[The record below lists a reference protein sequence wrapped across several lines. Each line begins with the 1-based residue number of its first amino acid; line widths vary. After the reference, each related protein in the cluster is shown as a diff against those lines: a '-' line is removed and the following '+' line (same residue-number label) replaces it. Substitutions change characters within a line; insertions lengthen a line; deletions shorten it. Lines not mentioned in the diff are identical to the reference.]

1 MFAGRPGNRRGF
13 GATSPSWGGEICFL
27 DETAAEQ
34 NEIREESRLR
44 LREESV
50 LVLEII
56 TNPVTLSVIV
66 MCVLCLMKLN
76 VILSLLV
83 AALVAG
89 LTAGMGLDVIMS
101 DVIAGLNGNGT
112 NALAYLLLG
121 TFAAALS
128 STGLATLLGK
138 WIASMVKERKWVL
151 LLTFLLCACISGT
164 LVPIHI
170 AYIPILYP
178 PLLSMMNRMKMDRRQ
193 AACVTECG
201 LIAMYVTIPIAYGSI
216 FQGTIADNMTMN
228 GMPIELMEI
237 WPYTIILGAGMLV
250 GLIASWWFY
259 RKPREYQDIAI
270 AGHEITED
278 DLKLDKNHIVG
289 LISIVAVLAV
299 QLGMDSMPL
308 GAMAGLAILII
319 GGAVKLRD
327 SDSTVAEGIRL
338 MGMISFVM
346 LIAGGYANVVRS
358 TGAVDT
364 LIDATLAVLG
374 GSRAITM
381 MVLILIGL
389 LITMGIGTSFG
400 TIPVIALLYV
410 PMCQELGVSVGAT
423 VCLIACAA
431 VLGDAGSP
439 ASDSTLGPTAGLN
452 ADGQHDHI
460 WDTCVPTFLFY
471 NIPLIVAGFI
481 GTMIL

>member
-1 MFAGRPGNRRGF
+1 M
-13 GATSPSWGGEICFL
+13 
-27 DETAAEQ
+27 
-34 NEIREESRLR
+34 
-44 LREESV
+44 
-50 LVLEII
+50 LEII
-56 TNPVTLSVIV
+56 SNPVTLSVIV
-66 MCVLCLMKLN
+66 MCVLCLLKLN

-83 AALVAG
+83 AAMVAG
-89 LTAGMGLDVIMS
+89 LTAGMDLGAIMGFVI
-101 DVIAGLNGNGT
+101 DGLNGNGT

-121 TFAAALS
+121 TFAAALTD
-128 STGLATLLGK
+128 TGLATLLGK
-138 WIASMVKERKWVL
+138 WIASAVKERKWVL

-178 PLLSMMNRMKMDRRQ
+178 PLLHMMNKMKMDRRQ

-201 LIAMYVTIPIAYGSI
+201 LVAMYLTIPIAYGSI
-216 FQGTIADNMTMN
+216 FQGTIADNMTAN
-228 GMPIELMEI
+228 GMPIELMEV

-250 GLIASWWFY
+250 GLVTSWWFF
-259 RKPREYQDIAI
+259 RKPREYKDIAI
-270 AGHEITED
+270 DGHEITAD
-278 DLKLDKNHIVG
+278 DLKLTKSHIVG
-289 LISIVAVLAV
+289 LVSIVAVLVV
-299 QLGMDSMPL
+299 QLTMDSMPL
-308 GAMAGLAILII
+308 GAMAGLAILFL
-319 GGAVKLRD
+319 GGAVKIRN
-327 SDSTVAEGIRL
+327 SDGTVAEGIRL

-346 LIAGGYANVVRS
+346 LIAGGYANVVRN

-364 LIDATLAVLG
+364 LIDATLAILG
-374 GSRAITM
+374 DSRAITI

-410 PMCQELGVSVGAT
+410 PMCQRLGISLGAT
-423 VCLIACAA
+423 TCLIACAA

-471 NIPLIVAGFI
+471 NIPLVVAGFI
-481 GTMIL
+481 GCMIL

>member
-1 MFAGRPGNRRGF
+1 
-13 GATSPSWGGEICFL
+13 
-27 DETAAEQ
+27 
-34 NEIREESRLR
+34 
-44 LREESV
+44 
-50 LVLEII
+50 
-56 TNPVTLSVIV
+56 
-66 MCVLCLMKLN
+66 MCVLCLFKLN

-83 AALVAG
+83 AAMVAG
-89 LTAGMGLDVIMS
+89 LTAGLDLDVIMGF
-101 DVIAGLNGNGT
+101 VIDGLNGNGT

-121 TFAAALS
+121 TFAAALTD
-128 STGLATLLGK
+128 TGLATLLGK
-138 WIASMVKERKWVL
+138 WIASAVKERKWVL

-178 PLLSMMNRMKMDRRQ
+178 PLLHMMNKMKMDRRQ

-201 LIAMYVTIPIAYGSI
+201 LVAMYVTIPIAYGSI
-216 FQGTIADNMTMN
+216 YQGIIADNMTAN
-228 GMPIELMEI
+228 GMPIELMEVL
-237 WPYTIILGAGMLV
+237 PYTIILGVGMLV
-250 GLIASWWFY
+250 GLISSWWFY
-259 RKPREYQDIAI
+259 RKPREYKDIAI
-270 AGHEITED
+270 DGHEITAD
-278 DLKLDKNHIVG
+278 DLKLTKDHIVG
-289 LISIVAVLAV
+289 LVSIVAVLVV
-299 QLGMDSMPL
+299 QLTMDSMPL
-308 GAMAGLAILII
+308 GAMAGLAILFL
-319 GGAVKLRD
+319 GGAVKIRN
-327 SDSTVAEGIRL
+327 SDGTVAEGIRL

-346 LIAGGYANVVRS
+346 LIAGGYANVVRN

-364 LIDATLAVLG
+364 LIDATLGVLG
-374 GSRAITM
+374 DSRSVAI

-410 PMCQELGVSVGAT
+410 PMCQRLGISLGAT
-423 VCLIACAA
+423 TCLIACAA

-471 NIPLIVAGFI
+471 NIPLVVAGFV
-481 GTMIL
+481 GCMIL

>member
-1 MFAGRPGNRRGF
+1 
-13 GATSPSWGGEICFL
+13 
-27 DETAAEQ
+27 
-34 NEIREESRLR
+34 
-44 LREESV
+44 
-50 LVLEII
+50 
-56 TNPVTLSVIV
+56 
-66 MCVLCLMKLN
+66 MCVLCLFKLN

-83 AALVAG
+83 SAMVAG
-89 LTAGMGLDVIMS
+89 LTAGMDLGAIMGFVI
-101 DVIAGLNGNGT
+101 DGLNGNGT

-121 TFAAALS
+121 TFAAALTD
-128 STGLATLLGK
+128 TGLATLLGK
-138 WIASMVKERKWVL
+138 WIASAVKERKWVL

-178 PLLSMMNRMKMDRRQ
+178 PLLHMMNKMKMDRRQ

-201 LIAMYVTIPIAYGSI
+201 LVAMYLTIPIAYGSI
-216 FQGTIADNMTMN
+216 FQGTISDNMTAN
-228 GMPIELMEI
+228 GMPIELMEV

-250 GLIASWWFY
+250 GLVASWWFY
-259 RKPREYQDIAI
+259 RKPREYKDIAI
-270 AGHEITED
+270 DGHEITAD
-278 DLKLDKNHIVG
+278 DLKLTKDHIVG
-289 LISIVAVLAV
+289 LVSIVAVLVV
-299 QLGMDSMPL
+299 QLTMDSMPL
-308 GAMAGLAILII
+308 GAMAGLAILFL
-319 GGAVKLRD
+319 GGAVKIRN
-327 SDSTVAEGIRL
+327 SDGTVAEGIRL

-346 LIAGGYANVVRS
+346 LIAGGYANVVRN

-364 LIDATLAVLG
+364 LIDATLGVLG
-374 GSRAITM
+374 DSRSVAI

-410 PMCQELGVSVGAT
+410 PMCQRLGISLGAT
-423 VCLIACAA
+423 TCLIACAA

-471 NIPLIVAGFI
+471 NIPLVVAGFV
-481 GTMIL
+481 GCMIL

>member
-1 MFAGRPGNRRGF
+1 
-13 GATSPSWGGEICFL
+13 
-27 DETAAEQ
+27 
-34 NEIREESRLR
+34 
-44 LREESV
+44 
-50 LVLEII
+50 
-56 TNPVTLSVIV
+56 
-66 MCVLCLMKLN
+66 MCVLCLFKLN

-83 AALVAG
+83 AAMVAG
-89 LTAGMGLDVIMS
+89 LTAGLDLDVIMGF
-101 DVIAGLNGNGT
+101 VIDGLNGNGT

-121 TFAAALS
+121 TFAAALTD
-128 STGLATLLGK
+128 TGLATLLGK
-138 WIASMVKERKWVL
+138 WIASAVKERKWVL

-178 PLLSMMNRMKMDRRQ
+178 PLLHMMNKMKMDRRQ

-201 LIAMYVTIPIAYGSI
+201 LVAMYLTIPIAYGSI
-216 FQGTIADNMTMN
+216 FQGTIADNMTAN
-228 GMPIELMEI
+228 GMPIELMEV

-250 GLIASWWFY
+250 GLVSSWWFF
-259 RKPREYQDIAI
+259 RKPREYKDIAI
-270 AGHEITED
+270 DGHEITAD
-278 DLKLDKNHIVG
+278 DLKLTKSHIVG
-289 LISIVAVLAV
+289 LVSIVAVLIV
-299 QLGMDSMPL
+299 QLTMDSMPL
-308 GAMAGLAILII
+308 GAMAGLAVLFL
-319 GGAVKLRD
+319 GGAVKIRN
-327 SDSTVAEGIRL
+327 SDSTIAEGIRL

-346 LIAGGYANVVRS
+346 LIAGGYANVVRN

-364 LIDATLAVLG
+364 LIDATLNVLG
-374 GSRAITM
+374 HSRSVAI

-410 PMCQELGVSVGAT
+410 PMCQRLGISLGAT
-423 VCLIACAA
+423 TCLIACAA

-471 NIPLIVAGFI
+471 NIPLVVAGFI
-481 GTMIL
+481 GCMIL

>member
-1 MFAGRPGNRRGF
+1 
-13 GATSPSWGGEICFL
+13 
-27 DETAAEQ
+27 
-34 NEIREESRLR
+34 
-44 LREESV
+44 
-50 LVLEII
+50 
-56 TNPVTLSVIV
+56 
-66 MCVLCLMKLN
+66 MCVLCLFKLN

-83 AALVAG
+83 AAMVAG
-89 LTAGMGLDVIMS
+89 LTAGLDLDVIMGF
-101 DVIAGLNGNGT
+101 VIDGLNGNGT

-121 TFAAALS
+121 TFAAALTD
-128 STGLATLLGK
+128 TGLATLLGK
-138 WIASMVKERKWVL
+138 WIASAVKERKWVL

-178 PLLSMMNRMKMDRRQ
+178 PLLHMMNKMKMDRRQ

-201 LIAMYVTIPIAYGSI
+201 LVAMYVTIPIAYGSI
-216 FQGTIADNMTMN
+216 FQGIIADNMTAN
-228 GMPIELMEI
+228 GMPIELMEV
-237 WPYTIILGAGMLV
+237 WPYTIILGVGMLV
-250 GLIASWWFY
+250 GLISSWWFY
-259 RKPREYQDIAI
+259 RKPREYNDIAI
-270 AGHEITED
+270 DGHEITAD
-278 DLKLDKNHIVG
+278 DLKLTKDHIVG
-289 LISIVAVLAV
+289 LVSIVAVLVV
-299 QLGMDSMPL
+299 QLTMDSMPL
-308 GAMAGLAILII
+308 GAMAGLAILFL
-319 GGAVKLRD
+319 GGAVKIRN
-327 SDSTVAEGIRL
+327 SDGTVAEGIRL

-346 LIAGGYANVVRS
+346 LIAGGYANVVRN

-364 LIDATLAVLG
+364 LIDATLGVLG
-374 GSRAITM
+374 DSRSVAI

-410 PMCQELGVSVGAT
+410 PMCQRLGISLGAT
-423 VCLIACAA
+423 TCLIACAA

-471 NIPLIVAGFI
+471 NIPLVVAGFV
-481 GTMIL
+481 GCMIL

>member
-1 MFAGRPGNRRGF
+1 
-13 GATSPSWGGEICFL
+13 
-27 DETAAEQ
+27 
-34 NEIREESRLR
+34 
-44 LREESV
+44 
-50 LVLEII
+50 
-56 TNPVTLSVIV
+56 
-66 MCVLCLMKLN
+66 MCVLCLFKLN

-83 AALVAG
+83 AAMVAG
-89 LTAGMGLDVIMS
+89 LTAGLDLDVIMGF
-101 DVIAGLNGNGT
+101 VIDGLNGNGT

-121 TFAAALS
+121 TFAAALTD
-128 STGLATLLGK
+128 TGLATLLGK
-138 WIASMVKERKWVL
+138 WIASAVKERKWVL

-178 PLLSMMNRMKMDRRQ
+178 PLLHMMNKMKMDRRQ

-201 LIAMYVTIPIAYGSI
+201 LVAMYLTIPIAYGSI
-216 FQGTIADNMTMN
+216 FQGTIADNMTAN
-228 GMPIELMEI
+228 GMPIELMEV
-237 WPYTIILGAGMLV
+237 WPYTIILGVGMLV
-250 GLIASWWFY
+250 GLVSSWWFF
-259 RKPREYQDIAI
+259 RKPREYKDIAI
-270 AGHEITED
+270 DGHEITAD
-278 DLKLDKNHIVG
+278 DLKLTKSHIVG
-289 LISIVAVLAV
+289 LVSIVAVLIV
-299 QLGMDSMPL
+299 QLTMDSMPL
-308 GAMAGLAILII
+308 GAMAGLAVLFL
-319 GGAVKLRD
+319 GGAVKIRN
-327 SDSTVAEGIRL
+327 SDSTIAEGIRL

-346 LIAGGYANVVRS
+346 LIAGGYANVVRN

-364 LIDATLAVLG
+364 LIDATLNVLG
-374 GSRAITM
+374 NSRSVAI

-410 PMCQELGVSVGAT
+410 PMCQRLGISLGAT
-423 VCLIACAA
+423 TCLIACAA

-471 NIPLIVAGFI
+471 NIPLVVAGFI
-481 GTMIL
+481 GCMIL

>member
-1 MFAGRPGNRRGF
+1 M
-13 GATSPSWGGEICFL
+13 
-27 DETAAEQ
+27 
-34 NEIREESRLR
+34 
-44 LREESV
+44 
-50 LVLEII
+50 LEILG
-56 TNPVTLSVIV
+56 NPVTLSVIV
-66 MCVLCLMKLN
+66 MCVLCLLKLN

-83 AALVAG
+83 AAMVAG
-89 LTAGMGLDVIMS
+89 LTAGLDLDVIMGF
-101 DVIAGLNGNGT
+101 VIDGLNGNGT

-121 TFAAALS
+121 TFAAALTD
-128 STGLATLLGK
+128 TGLATLLGK
-138 WIASMVKERKWVL
+138 WIASVVKERKWVL
-151 LLTFLLCACISGT
+151 LITFLLCACISGT

-178 PLLSMMNRMKMDRRQ
+178 PLLHMMNKMKMDRRQ

-201 LIAMYVTIPIAYGSI
+201 LVAMYVTIPIAYGSI
-216 FQGTIADNMTMN
+216 FQGIIADNMTAN

-237 WPYTIILGAGMLV
+237 WPYTIILGVGMLV
-250 GLIASWWFY
+250 GLVSSWWFY
-259 RKPREYQDIAI
+259 RKPREYKDIAI
-270 AGHEITED
+270 DGHEITAD
-278 DLKLDKNHIVG
+278 DLKLTKSHIVG
-289 LISIVAVLAV
+289 LVSIVAVLVV
-299 QLGMDSMPL
+299 QLTMDSMPL
-308 GAMAGLAILII
+308 GAMAGLAVLFL
-319 GGAVKLRD
+319 GGAVKIRN
-327 SDSTVAEGIRL
+327 SDGTVAEGIRL

-346 LIAGGYANVVRS
+346 LIAGGYANVVRN

-364 LIDATLAVLG
+364 LIDATLGVLG
-374 GSRAITM
+374 DNRSVAI

-410 PMCQELGVSVGAT
+410 PMCQRLGISLGAT
-423 VCLIACAA
+423 TCLIACAA

-471 NIPLIVAGFI
+471 NIPLVVAGFI
-481 GTMIL
+481 GCMIL

>member
-1 MFAGRPGNRRGF
+1 
-13 GATSPSWGGEICFL
+13 
-27 DETAAEQ
+27 
-34 NEIREESRLR
+34 
-44 LREESV
+44 
-50 LVLEII
+50 
-56 TNPVTLSVIV
+56 
-66 MCVLCLMKLN
+66 MCVLCLFKLN

-83 AALVAG
+83 AAMVAG
-89 LTAGMGLDVIMS
+89 LTAGLDLDVIMGF
-101 DVIAGLNGNGT
+101 VIDGLNGNGT

-121 TFAAALS
+121 TFAAALTD
-128 STGLATLLGK
+128 TGLATLLGK
-138 WIASMVKERKWVL
+138 WIASAVKERKWVL

-178 PLLSMMNRMKMDRRQ
+178 PLLHMMNKMKMDRRQ

-201 LIAMYVTIPIAYGSI
+201 LVAMYVTIPIAYGSI
-216 FQGTIADNMTMN
+216 FQGIIADNMTAN
-228 GMPIELMEI
+228 GMPIELMEV
-237 WPYTIILGAGMLV
+237 WPYTIILGVGMLV
-250 GLIASWWFY
+250 GLISSWWFY
-259 RKPREYQDIAI
+259 RKPREYKDIAI
-270 AGHEITED
+270 DGHEITAD
-278 DLKLDKNHIVG
+278 DLKLTKDHIVG
-289 LISIVAVLAV
+289 LVSIVAVLVV
-299 QLGMDSMPL
+299 QLTMDSMPL
-308 GAMAGLAILII
+308 GAMAGLAILFL
-319 GGAVKLRD
+319 GGAVKIRN
-327 SDSTVAEGIRL
+327 SDGTVAEGIRL

-346 LIAGGYANVVRS
+346 LIAGGYANVVRN

-364 LIDATLAVLG
+364 LIDATLGVLG
-374 GSRAITM
+374 DSRSVAI

-410 PMCQELGVSVGAT
+410 PMCQRLGISLGAT
-423 VCLIACAA
+423 TCLIACAA

-471 NIPLIVAGFI
+471 NIPLVVAGFI
-481 GTMIL
+481 GCMIL

>member
-1 MFAGRPGNRRGF
+1 
-13 GATSPSWGGEICFL
+13 
-27 DETAAEQ
+27 
-34 NEIREESRLR
+34 
-44 LREESV
+44 
-50 LVLEII
+50 
-56 TNPVTLSVIV
+56 
-66 MCVLCLMKLN
+66 MCVLCLFKLN

-83 AALVAG
+83 AAMVAG
-89 LTAGMGLDVIMS
+89 LTAGLDLDVIMGF
-101 DVIAGLNGNGT
+101 VIDGLNGNGT

-121 TFAAALS
+121 TFAAALTD
-128 STGLATLLGK
+128 TGLATLLGK
-138 WIASMVKERKWVL
+138 WIASAVKERKWVL

-178 PLLSMMNRMKMDRRQ
+178 PLLHMMNKMKMDRRQ

-201 LIAMYVTIPIAYGSI
+201 LVAMYVTIPIAYGSI
-216 FQGTIADNMTMN
+216 FQGIIADNMTAN
-228 GMPIELMEI
+228 GMPIELMEV
-237 WPYTIILGAGMLV
+237 WPYTIILGVGMLV
-250 GLIASWWFY
+250 GLISSWWFY
-259 RKPREYQDIAI
+259 RKPREYKDIAI
-270 AGHEITED
+270 DGHEITAD
-278 DLKLDKNHIVG
+278 DLKLTKDHIVG
-289 LISIVAVLAV
+289 LVSIVAVLVV
-299 QLGMDSMPL
+299 QLTMDSMPL
-308 GAMAGLAILII
+308 GAMAGLAVLFL
-319 GGAVKLRD
+319 GGAVKIRN
-327 SDSTVAEGIRL
+327 SDGTVAEGIRL

-346 LIAGGYANVVRS
+346 LIAGGYANVVRN

-364 LIDATLAVLG
+364 LIDATLGVLG
-374 GSRAITM
+374 DNRSVAI

-410 PMCQELGVSVGAT
+410 PMCQRLGISLGAT
-423 VCLIACAA
+423 TCLIACVA

-471 NIPLIVAGFI
+471 NIPLVVAGFI
-481 GTMIL
+481 GCMIL

>member
-1 MFAGRPGNRRGF
+1 
-13 GATSPSWGGEICFL
+13 
-27 DETAAEQ
+27 
-34 NEIREESRLR
+34 
-44 LREESV
+44 
-50 LVLEII
+50 
-56 TNPVTLSVIV
+56 
-66 MCVLCLMKLN
+66 MCVLCLLKLN

-83 AALVAG
+83 AAMVAG
-89 LTAGMGLDVIMS
+89 LTAGLDLDVIMGF
-101 DVIAGLNGNGT
+101 VIDGLNGNGT

-121 TFAAALS
+121 TFAAALTD
-128 STGLATLLGK
+128 TGLATLLGK
-138 WIASMVKERKWVL
+138 WIASVVKERKWVL
-151 LLTFLLCACISGT
+151 LITFLLCACISGT

-178 PLLSMMNRMKMDRRQ
+178 PLLHMMNKMKMDRRQ

-201 LIAMYVTIPIAYGSI
+201 LVAMYVTIPIAYGSI
-216 FQGTIADNMTMN
+216 FQGIIADNMTAN
-228 GMPIELMEI
+228 GMPIELMEV

-250 GLIASWWFY
+250 GLISSWWFY
-259 RKPREYQDIAI
+259 RKPREYKDIAI
-270 AGHEITED
+270 DGHEITAD
-278 DLKLDKNHIVG
+278 DLKLTKDHIVG
-289 LISIVAVLAV
+289 LVSIVAVLVV
-299 QLGMDSMPL
+299 QLTMDSMPL
-308 GAMAGLAILII
+308 GAMAGLAVLFL
-319 GGAVKLRD
+319 GGAVKIRN
-327 SDSTVAEGIRL
+327 SDGTVAEGIRL

-346 LIAGGYANVVRS
+346 LIAGGYANVVRN

-364 LIDATLAVLG
+364 LIDATLGVLG
-374 GSRAITM
+374 DNRSVAI

-410 PMCQELGVSVGAT
+410 PMCQRLGISLGAT
-423 VCLIACAA
+423 TCLIACAA

-471 NIPLIVAGFI
+471 NIPLVVAGFI
-481 GTMIL
+481 GCMIL

>member
-1 MFAGRPGNRRGF
+1 M
-13 GATSPSWGGEICFL
+13 
-27 DETAAEQ
+27 
-34 NEIREESRLR
+34 
-44 LREESV
+44 
-50 LVLEII
+50 LEILG
-56 TNPVTLSVIV
+56 NPVTLSVIV
-66 MCVLCLMKLN
+66 MCVLCLLKLN

-83 AALVAG
+83 AAMVAG
-89 LTAGMGLDVIMS
+89 LTAGLDLDVIMGF
-101 DVIAGLNGNGT
+101 VIDGLNGNGT

-121 TFAAALS
+121 TFAAALTD
-128 STGLATLLGK
+128 TGLATLLGK
-138 WIASMVKERKWVL
+138 WIASVVKERKWVL
-151 LLTFLLCACISGT
+151 LITFLLCACISGT

-178 PLLSMMNRMKMDRRQ
+178 PLLHMMNKMKMDRRQ

-201 LIAMYVTIPIAYGSI
+201 LVAMYVTIPIAYGSI
-216 FQGTIADNMTMN
+216 FQGIIADNMTAN
-228 GMPIELMEI
+228 GMPIELMEV
-237 WPYTIILGAGMLV
+237 WPYTTILGAGMLV

-259 RKPREYQDIAI
+259 RKPREYKDIAI
-270 AGHEITED
+270 DGHEITAD
-278 DLKLDKNHIVG
+278 DLKLTKDHIVG
-289 LISIVAVLAV
+289 LVSIVAVLVV
-299 QLGMDSMPL
+299 QLTMDSMPL
-308 GAMAGLAILII
+308 GAMAGLAVLFL
-319 GGAVKLRD
+319 GGAVKIRN
-327 SDSTVAEGIRL
+327 SDGTVAEGIRL

-346 LIAGGYANVVRS
+346 LIAGGYANVVRN

-364 LIDATLAVLG
+364 LIDATLGVLG
-374 GSRAITM
+374 DSRSVAI

-410 PMCQELGVSVGAT
+410 PMCQRLGISLGAT
-423 VCLIACAA
+423 TCLIACAA

-471 NIPLIVAGFI
+471 NIPLVVAGFI
-481 GTMIL
+481 GCMIL

>member
-1 MFAGRPGNRRGF
+1 
-13 GATSPSWGGEICFL
+13 
-27 DETAAEQ
+27 
-34 NEIREESRLR
+34 
-44 LREESV
+44 
-50 LVLEII
+50 
-56 TNPVTLSVIV
+56 
-66 MCVLCLMKLN
+66 MCVLCLFKLN

-83 AALVAG
+83 AAMVAG
-89 LTAGMGLDVIMS
+89 LTAGLDLDVIMGF
-101 DVIAGLNGNGT
+101 VIDGLNGNGT

-121 TFAAALS
+121 TFAAALTD
-128 STGLATLLGK
+128 TGLATLLGK
-138 WIASMVKERKWVL
+138 WIASAVKERKWVL

-178 PLLSMMNRMKMDRRQ
+178 PLLHMMNKMKMDRRQ

-201 LIAMYVTIPIAYGSI
+201 LVAMYVTIPIAYGSI
-216 FQGTIADNMTMN
+216 FQGIIADNMTAN

-237 WPYTIILGAGMLV
+237 WPYTIILGVGMLV
-250 GLIASWWFY
+250 GLVSSWWFY
-259 RKPREYQDIAI
+259 RKPREYKDIAI
-270 AGHEITED
+270 DGHEITAD
-278 DLKLDKNHIVG
+278 DLKLTKSHIVG
-289 LISIVAVLAV
+289 LVSIVAVLVV
-299 QLGMDSMPL
+299 QLTMDSMPL
-308 GAMAGLAILII
+308 GAMAGLAVLFL
-319 GGAVKLRD
+319 GGAVKIRN
-327 SDSTVAEGIRL
+327 SDGTVAEGIRL

-346 LIAGGYANVVRS
+346 LIAGGYANVVRN

-364 LIDATLAVLG
+364 LIDATLGVLG
-374 GSRAITM
+374 DNRSVAI

-410 PMCQELGVSVGAT
+410 PMCQRLGISLGAT
-423 VCLIACAA
+423 TCLIACAA

-471 NIPLIVAGFI
+471 NIPLVVAGFI
-481 GTMIL
+481 GCMIL

>member
-1 MFAGRPGNRRGF
+1 
-13 GATSPSWGGEICFL
+13 
-27 DETAAEQ
+27 
-34 NEIREESRLR
+34 
-44 LREESV
+44 
-50 LVLEII
+50 
-56 TNPVTLSVIV
+56 
-66 MCVLCLMKLN
+66 MCVLCLLKLN

-83 AALVAG
+83 AAMVAG
-89 LTAGMGLDVIMS
+89 LTAGMDLGAIMGYVI
-101 DVIAGLNGNGT
+101 DGLNGNGT

-121 TFAAALS
+121 TFAAALTD
-128 STGLATLLGK
+128 TGLATLLGK
-138 WIASMVKERKWVL
+138 WIASVVKERKWVL
-151 LLTFLLCACISGT
+151 LITFLLCACISGT

-178 PLLSMMNRMKMDRRQ
+178 PLLHMMNKMKMDRRQ

-201 LIAMYVTIPIAYGSI
+201 LVAMYVTIPIAYGSI
-216 FQGTIADNMTMN
+216 FQGIIADNMTAN

-237 WPYTIILGAGMLV
+237 WPYTIILGVGMLV
-250 GLIASWWFY
+250 GLVSSWWFY
-259 RKPREYQDIAI
+259 RKPREYKDIAI
-270 AGHEITED
+270 DGHEITAD
-278 DLKLDKNHIVG
+278 DLKLTKSHIVG
-289 LISIVAVLAV
+289 LVSIVAVLVV
-299 QLGMDSMPL
+299 QLTMDSMPL
-308 GAMAGLAILII
+308 GAMAGLAVLFL
-319 GGAVKLRD
+319 GGAVKIRN
-327 SDSTVAEGIRL
+327 SDGTVAEGIRL

-346 LIAGGYANVVRS
+346 LIAGGYANVVRN

-364 LIDATLAVLG
+364 LIDATLGVLG
-374 GSRAITM
+374 DNRSVAI

-410 PMCQELGVSVGAT
+410 PMCQRLGISLGAT
-423 VCLIACAA
+423 TCLIACAA

-471 NIPLIVAGFI
+471 NIPLVVAGFI
-481 GTMIL
+481 GCMIL

>member
-1 MFAGRPGNRRGF
+1 
-13 GATSPSWGGEICFL
+13 
-27 DETAAEQ
+27 
-34 NEIREESRLR
+34 
-44 LREESV
+44 
-50 LVLEII
+50 
-56 TNPVTLSVIV
+56 
-66 MCVLCLMKLN
+66 MCVLCLFKLN

-83 AALVAG
+83 AAMVAG
-89 LTAGMGLDVIMS
+89 LTAGLDLDVIMGF
-101 DVIAGLNGNGT
+101 VIDGLNGNGT

-121 TFAAALS
+121 TFAAALTD
-128 STGLATLLGK
+128 TGLATLLGK
-138 WIASMVKERKWVL
+138 WIASAVKERKWVL

-178 PLLSMMNRMKMDRRQ
+178 PLLHMMNKMKMDRRQ

-201 LIAMYVTIPIAYGSI
+201 LVAMYVTIPIAYGSI
-216 FQGTIADNMTMN
+216 FQGIIADNMTAN

-237 WPYTIILGAGMLV
+237 WPYTIILGVGMLV
-250 GLIASWWFY
+250 GLVSSWWFY
-259 RKPREYQDIAI
+259 RKPREYKDIAI
-270 AGHEITED
+270 DGHEITAD
-278 DLKLDKNHIVG
+278 DLKLTKDHIVG
-289 LISIVAVLAV
+289 LVSIVAVLIV
-299 QLGMDSMPL
+299 QLTMDSMPL
-308 GAMAGLAILII
+308 GAMAGLAILFL
-319 GGAVKLRD
+319 GGAVKIRN
-327 SDSTVAEGIRL
+327 SDGTVAEGIRL

-346 LIAGGYANVVRS
+346 LIAGGYANVVRN

-364 LIDATLAVLG
+364 LIDATLGVLG
-374 GSRAITM
+374 DSRAVAI

-410 PMCQELGVSVGAT
+410 PMCQRLGISLGAT
-423 VCLIACAA
+423 TCLIACAA

-471 NIPLIVAGFI
+471 NIPLVVAGFV
-481 GTMIL
+481 GCMIL

>member
-1 MFAGRPGNRRGF
+1 
-13 GATSPSWGGEICFL
+13 
-27 DETAAEQ
+27 
-34 NEIREESRLR
+34 
-44 LREESV
+44 
-50 LVLEII
+50 
-56 TNPVTLSVIV
+56 
-66 MCVLCLMKLN
+66 MCVLCLLKLN

-83 AALVAG
+83 AAMVAG
-89 LTAGMGLDVIMS
+89 LTAGLDLDVIMGF
-101 DVIAGLNGNGT
+101 VIDGLNGNGT

-121 TFAAALS
+121 TFAAALTD
-128 STGLATLLGK
+128 TGLATLLGK
-138 WIASMVKERKWVL
+138 WIASVVKERKWVL
-151 LLTFLLCACISGT
+151 LITFLLCACISGT

-178 PLLSMMNRMKMDRRQ
+178 PLLHMMNKMKMDRRQ

-201 LIAMYVTIPIAYGSI
+201 LVAMYVTIPIAYGSI
-216 FQGTIADNMTMN
+216 FQGIIADNMTAN
-228 GMPIELMEI
+228 GMPIELMEV
-237 WPYTIILGAGMLV
+237 WPYTTILGAGMLV

-259 RKPREYQDIAI
+259 RKPREYKDIAI
-270 AGHEITED
+270 DGHEITAD
-278 DLKLDKNHIVG
+278 DLKLTKDHIVG
-289 LISIVAVLAV
+289 LVSIVAVLVV
-299 QLGMDSMPL
+299 QLTMDSMPL
-308 GAMAGLAILII
+308 GAMAGLAVLFL
-319 GGAVKLRD
+319 GGAVKIRN
-327 SDSTVAEGIRL
+327 SDGTVAEGIRL

-346 LIAGGYANVVRS
+346 LIAGGYANVVRN

-364 LIDATLAVLG
+364 LIDATLGVLG
-374 GSRAITM
+374 DSRSVAI

-410 PMCQELGVSVGAT
+410 PMCQRLGISLGAT
-423 VCLIACAA
+423 TCLIACAA

-471 NIPLIVAGFI
+471 NIPLVVAGFI
-481 GTMIL
+481 GCMIL

>member
-1 MFAGRPGNRRGF
+1 
-13 GATSPSWGGEICFL
+13 
-27 DETAAEQ
+27 
-34 NEIREESRLR
+34 
-44 LREESV
+44 
-50 LVLEII
+50 
-56 TNPVTLSVIV
+56 
-66 MCVLCLMKLN
+66 MCVLCLFKLN

-83 AALVAG
+83 AAMVAG
-89 LTAGMGLDVIMS
+89 LTAGLDLDVIMGF
-101 DVIAGLNGNGT
+101 VIDGLNGNGT

-121 TFAAALS
+121 TFAAALTD
-128 STGLATLLGK
+128 TGLATLLGK
-138 WIASMVKERKWVL
+138 WIASAVKERKWVL

-178 PLLSMMNRMKMDRRQ
+178 PLLHMMNKMKMDRRQ

-201 LIAMYVTIPIAYGSI
+201 LVAMYVTIPIAYGSI
-216 FQGTIADNMTMN
+216 FQGIIADNMTAN
-228 GMPIELMEI
+228 GMPIELMEV
-237 WPYTIILGAGMLV
+237 WPYTIILGVGMLV
-250 GLIASWWFY
+250 GLISSWWFY
-259 RKPREYQDIAI
+259 RKPREYKDIAI
-270 AGHEITED
+270 DGHEITAD
-278 DLKLDKNHIVG
+278 DLKLTKDHIVG
-289 LISIVAVLAV
+289 LVSIVAVLVV
-299 QLGMDSMPL
+299 QLTMDSMPL
-308 GAMAGLAILII
+308 GAMAGLAILFL
-319 GGAVKLRD
+319 GGAVKIRN
-327 SDSTVAEGIRL
+327 SDGTVAEGIRL

-346 LIAGGYANVVRS
+346 LIAGGHANVVRN

-364 LIDATLAVLG
+364 LIDATLGVLG
-374 GSRAITM
+374 DSRSVAI

-410 PMCQELGVSVGAT
+410 PMCQRLGISLGAT
-423 VCLIACAA
+423 TCLIACAA

-471 NIPLIVAGFI
+471 NIPLVVAGFV
-481 GTMIL
+481 GCMIL

>member
-1 MFAGRPGNRRGF
+1 
-13 GATSPSWGGEICFL
+13 
-27 DETAAEQ
+27 
-34 NEIREESRLR
+34 
-44 LREESV
+44 
-50 LVLEII
+50 
-56 TNPVTLSVIV
+56 
-66 MCVLCLMKLN
+66 MCVLCLFKLN

-83 AALVAG
+83 AAMVAG
-89 LTAGMGLDVIMS
+89 LTAGLDLDVIMGF
-101 DVIAGLNGNGT
+101 VIDGLNGNGT

-121 TFAAALS
+121 TFAAALTD
-128 STGLATLLGK
+128 TGLATLLGK
-138 WIASMVKERKWVL
+138 WIASAVKERKWVL

-178 PLLSMMNRMKMDRRQ
+178 PLLHMMNKMKMDRRQ

-201 LIAMYVTIPIAYGSI
+201 LVAMYLTIPIAYGSI
-216 FQGTIADNMTMN
+216 FQGTIADNMTAN
-228 GMPIELMEI
+228 GMPIELMEV

-250 GLIASWWFY
+250 GLVSSWWFF
-259 RKPREYQDIAI
+259 RKPREYKDIAI
-270 AGHEITED
+270 DGHEITAD
-278 DLKLDKNHIVG
+278 DLKLTKSHIVG
-289 LISIVAVLAV
+289 LVSIVAVLIV
-299 QLGMDSMPL
+299 QLTMDSMPL
-308 GAMAGLAILII
+308 GAMAGLAVLFL
-319 GGAVKLRD
+319 GGAVKIRN
-327 SDSTVAEGIRL
+327 SDSTIAEGIRL

-346 LIAGGYANVVRS
+346 LIAGGYANVVRN

-364 LIDATLAVLG
+364 LIDATLNVLG
-374 GSRAITM
+374 DSRAVTIV
-381 MVLILIGL
+381 VLIIIGL

-410 PMCQELGVSVGAT
+410 PMCQRLGISLGAT
-423 VCLIACAA
+423 TCLIACAA

-471 NIPLIVAGFI
+471 NIPLVVAGFI
-481 GTMIL
+481 GCMIL

>member
-1 MFAGRPGNRRGF
+1 
-13 GATSPSWGGEICFL
+13 
-27 DETAAEQ
+27 
-34 NEIREESRLR
+34 
-44 LREESV
+44 
-50 LVLEII
+50 
-56 TNPVTLSVIV
+56 
-66 MCVLCLMKLN
+66 MCVLCLFKLN

-83 AALVAG
+83 AAMVAG
-89 LTAGMGLDVIMS
+89 LTAGLDLDVIMGF
-101 DVIAGLNGNGT
+101 VIDGLNGNGT

-121 TFAAALS
+121 TFAAALTD
-128 STGLATLLGK
+128 TGLATLLGK
-138 WIASMVKERKWVL
+138 WIASAVKERKWVL

-178 PLLSMMNRMKMDRRQ
+178 PLLHMMNKMKMDRRQ

-201 LIAMYVTIPIAYGSI
+201 LVAMYVTIPIAYGSI
-216 FQGTIADNMTMN
+216 FQGIIADNMTAN
-228 GMPIELMEI
+228 GMPIELMEV
-237 WPYTIILGAGMLV
+237 WPYTIILGVGMLV
-250 GLIASWWFY
+250 GLISSWWFY
-259 RKPREYQDIAI
+259 RKPREYKDIAI
-270 AGHEITED
+270 DGHEITAD
-278 DLKLDKNHIVG
+278 DLKLTKDHIVG
-289 LISIVAVLAV
+289 LVSIVAVLVV
-299 QLGMDSMPL
+299 QLTMDSMPL
-308 GAMAGLAILII
+308 GAMAGLAVLFL
-319 GGAVKLRD
+319 GGAVKIRN
-327 SDSTVAEGIRL
+327 SDGTVAEGIRL

-346 LIAGGYANVVRS
+346 LIAGGYANVVRN

-364 LIDATLAVLG
+364 LIDATLGVLG
-374 GSRAITM
+374 DNRSVAI

-410 PMCQELGVSVGAT
+410 PMCQRLGISLGAT
-423 VCLIACAA
+423 TCLIACAA

-471 NIPLIVAGFI
+471 NIPLVVAGFI
-481 GTMIL
+481 GCMIL

>member
-1 MFAGRPGNRRGF
+1 
-13 GATSPSWGGEICFL
+13 
-27 DETAAEQ
+27 
-34 NEIREESRLR
+34 
-44 LREESV
+44 
-50 LVLEII
+50 
-56 TNPVTLSVIV
+56 
-66 MCVLCLMKLN
+66 MCVLCLFKLN

-83 AALVAG
+83 AAMVAG
-89 LTAGMGLDVIMS
+89 LTAGLDLDVIMGF
-101 DVIAGLNGNGT
+101 VIDGLNGNGT

-121 TFAAALS
+121 TFAAAL
-128 STGLATLLGK
+128 TDTDLATLLGK
-138 WIASMVKERKWVL
+138 WIASVVKERKWVL
-151 LLTFLLCACISGT
+151 LITFLLCACISGT

-178 PLLSMMNRMKMDRRQ
+178 PLLHMMNKMKMDRRQ

-201 LIAMYVTIPIAYGSI
+201 LVAMYVTIPIAYGSI
-216 FQGTIADNMTMN
+216 FQGIIADNMTAN

-237 WPYTIILGAGMLV
+237 WPYTIILGVGMLV
-250 GLIASWWFY
+250 GLVSSWWFY
-259 RKPREYQDIAI
+259 RKPREYKDIAI
-270 AGHEITED
+270 DGHEITAD
-278 DLKLDKNHIVG
+278 DLKLTKDHIVG
-289 LISIVAVLAV
+289 LVSIVAVLVV
-299 QLGMDSMPL
+299 QLTMDSMPL
-308 GAMAGLAILII
+308 GAMAGLAILFL
-319 GGAVKLRD
+319 GGAVKIRN
-327 SDSTVAEGIRL
+327 SDGTVAEGIRL

-346 LIAGGYANVVRS
+346 LIAGGYANVVRN

-364 LIDATLAVLG
+364 LIDATLGVLG
-374 GSRAITM
+374 DSRSVAI

-410 PMCQELGVSVGAT
+410 PMCQRLGISLGAT
-423 VCLIACAA
+423 TCLIACAA

-471 NIPLIVAGFI
+471 NIPLVVAGFI
-481 GTMIL
+481 GCMIL